1 MMLLSAAV
9 AQRGGSGGR
18 FRDSAATVDGIRR
31 TMLIIA
37 GMTDRINSRTS
48 RAFGVRATAA
58 GAESWPAGAG
68 AGATAADAGARNC
81 ATTIFTPALTTTI
94 SPTSARPIRTIIETL
109 DMGTLPP
116 SKLPVQPEVE
126 HLAMENL
133 PAADVHEEL
142 PLVGGQRAR
151 GRVVHAKDQFEGDGA
166 AARGNRRGTI
176 AEPLQ
181 TVAAG
186 EHVHAQPDVRLA
198 QRRRVGVAHGQA
210 HAARPQALEDT
221 VDDIVGRGAGA
232 FARPLRPAFG
242 AGGRGERG
250 LRAPRSSPGPAAGSG
265 RPSPSASAG
274 SGCGSRSP
282 LGGSIC
288 WSGLRSGSGRPAAR
302 RSSSPQTSG
311 TPRPGGGGPR
321 GRRGGGGGGGAR
333 GPTGG

>member
-1 MMLLSAAV
+1 MMLLIAAV
-9 AQRGGSGGR
+9 AQRWCSGGR

-31 TMLIIA
+31 TMLMVA

-48 RAFGVRATAA
+48 GDCGVRATAA

-81 ATTIFTPALTTTI
+81 APRIFPPALRTTI
-94 SPTSARPIRTIIETL
+94 SPTSARPTRTIIETL

-142 PLVGGQRAR
+142 HLIGGQR
-151 GRVVHAKDQFEGDGA
+151 
-166 AARGNRRGTI
+166 ARGNRRGTI

-232 FARPLRPAFG
+232 FARALRPAFG
-242 AGGRGERG
+242 DGGSSGGGR
-250 LRAPRSSPGPAAGSG
+250 SG
-265 RPSPSASAG
+265 
-274 SGCGSRSP
+274 
-282 LGGSIC
+282 
-288 WSGLRSGSGRPAAR
+288 
-302 RSSSPQTSG
+302 Q
-311 TPRPGGGGPR
+311 PR
-321 GRRGGGGGGGAR
+321 GGD
-333 GPTGG
+333 GPGQNACRKQK

>member
-1 MMLLSAAV
+1 MMLLIAAV
-9 AQRGGSGGR
+9 AQRWCSGGR

-31 TMLIIA
+31 TMLMIA

-48 RAFGVRATAA
+48 SAFGVRATAA
-58 GAESWPAGAG
+58 GAESWPAG

-94 SPTSARPIRTIIETL
+94 SPTSARPTRTIIETL

-142 PLVGGQRAR
+142 HLIGGQRAR

-198 QRRRVGVAHGQA
+198 QRRRVGVARGQA
-210 HAARPQALEDT
+210 HAARPQAREDT

-232 FARPLRPAFG
+232 FARALRPAFG
-242 AGGRGERG
+242 DGGSSGGGR
-250 LRAPRSSPGPAAGSG
+250 SG
-265 RPSPSASAG
+265 QPVR
-274 SGCGSRSP
+274 
-282 LGGSIC
+282 
-288 WSGLRSGSGRPAAR
+288 
-302 RSSSPQTSG
+302 
-311 TPRPGGGGPR
+311 
-321 GRRGGGGGGGAR
+321 
-333 GPTGG
+333 